1 MARKLYYKI
10 IADGKNEITNEEW
23 ESILRL
29 QHWYNSE
36 FIWTAGRLGFKMY
49 AVFPNTDLT
58 MKNVDA
64 LEQIIRRRRREL
76 KEDGLSENETIQQLE
91 AEGLIIIQKGGYFDH
106 CIASGF
112 TRVAGNEFNAYLVC
126 EFLLKVSLI
135 APRSVISVYDEGEFI
150 KSKNIMFHIGNV
162 ILQLSDTSKLVYFQE
177 MVNNHHVFSII
188 DPAKYDNFPKFK
200 SSISDFN
207 ELDFNERLAVLKD
220 WNWLG
225 FGDNFDIHGDDVQG
239 SDLNKK
245 VLGFHLEII
254 NSKS

>member
-1 MARKLYYKI
+1 
-10 IADGKNEITNEEW
+10 
-23 ESILRL
+23 
-29 QHWYNSE
+29 
-36 FIWTAGRLGFKMY
+36 
-49 AVFPNTDLT
+49 
-58 MKNVDA
+58 
-64 LEQIIRRRRREL
+64 
-76 KEDGLSENETIQQLE
+76 
-91 AEGLIIIQKGGYFDH
+91 
-106 CIASGF
+106 
-112 TRVAGNEFNAYLVC
+112 
-126 EFLLKVSLI
+126 
-135 APRSVISVYDEGEFI
+135 
-150 KSKNIMFHIGNV
+150 MFHIGNV

-254 NSKS
+254 NSTS